1 MIARVDK
8 WIRKATADPEAG
20 SSNPGEY
27 QQI

>member
-1 MIARVDK
+1 MITPVDQ